1 MRNTVCL
8 ALLAVLLLG
17 SCASR
22 VVVKEEQRA
31 AEVPRF
37 SDAPLGPPMIQGWNP
52 WFMSRF
58 ARHTEYRVV
67 DSDAGRVLEARAV
80 SSSSGLLLDI
90 NVNPRE
96 KPLLSWTWKATEL
109 MADAD
114 TTRLGNDDSPTRI
127 AIAFDGDRSKFDVE
141 DRAMASMVRLVSGR
155 EMPYATIIYVWD
167 NKLPVDSLFEHP
179 RSSRVRVIVAESGP
193 ARVGQWLKFT
203 RNIEEDFRRA
213 FDEEPGRVESVG
225 VLTDS
230 NSTGHNIVSYYG
242 DIEFHAAARA
252 TSVAGR

>member
-8 ALLAVLLLG
+8 VLLATLMLAG
-17 SCASR
+17 CASR
-22 VVVKEEQRA
+22 IVVTEEQRA
-31 AEVPRF
+31 VTVPRF

-52 WFMSRF
+52 WVLSRF
-58 ARHTEYRVV
+58 SKPTQYRVV
-67 DSDAGRVLEARAV
+67 DSDAGRVLEAHAA
-80 SSSSGLLLDI
+80 SSSSGLLLDV

-114 TTRLGNDDSPTRI
+114 TTIQGSDDSPNRI
-127 AIAFDGDRSKFDVE
+127 AVAFEGDRGKFDVE

-155 EMPYATIIYVWD
+155 EMPYATVIYVWD

-193 ARVGQWLKFT
+193 ARVGKWLRFT
-203 RNIEEDFRRA
+203 RNIEEDYRRA
-213 FDEEPGRVESVG
+213 FGEEPGRVESVG

-230 NSTGHNIVSYYG
+230 NSTGHNIISYYG
-242 DIEFHAAARA
+242 DIEFHTTARA
-252 TSVAGR
+252 TSIVGY